1 MWHATVTSPERGEV
15 GAKRRVRGRR
25 RAARPRATRLAGAAL
40 LLLGAVPARADDT
53 VKIGVLLPFSGPFAD
68 VGMQIGNGMA
78 LYLKQHGD
86 VVAGKKIVLIRRDS
100 EGAKPDVA
108 KRLAQELITRDK
120 VDFLAGFG
128 LTPEA
133 LAVAS
138 IATEAKKPMVVMNA
152 ATSVITEKSPYIV
165 RFSFTLSQIVSPLG
179 EWAAKNGIKR
189 AYVAVADYAPGYEA
203 EAAFTKAFTA
213 AGGEV
218 VGTTRVPINNLE
230 FAAYVQR
237 IKDAAPQGIFLFV
250 PSGEQPIAFMK
261 SYVDLGLKQAGI
273 VLLGGTEIIDE
284 TVIAT
289 LGDKA
294 LGAISVQNYSTAH
307 PSTENKKYLADWQA
321 AFGAHPRPNFMS
333 VAGYDGMHAISDVVA
348 KLDGVIDPDKAMA
361 AFKEIDFI
369 SPRGAIAIDPATRD
383 LVESVYIR
391 RVERVDGELVNQE
404 IFEFPRVKSTGSA
417 Q

>member
-1 MWHATVTSPERGEV
+1 MV
-15 GAKRRVRGRR
+15 VRLLVALAFLISGIV
-25 RAARPRATRLAGAAL
+25 RAE
-40 LLLGAVPARADDT
+40 DT
-53 VKIGVLLPFSGPFAD
+53 IKIGVLLPFSGPFAD
-68 VGMQIGNGMA
+68 VGRQIGNGMT

-86 VVAGKKIVLIRRDS
+86 VVAGRRVELIRRDS
-100 EGAKPDVA
+100 EGAKPDLA

-152 ATSVITEKSPYIV
+152 ATSIITEKSPYVV
-165 RFSFTLSQIVSPLG
+165 RFSFTLTQIVSPLG
-179 EWAAKNGIKR
+179 DWAAKHGISR
-189 AYVAVADYAPGYEA
+189 VYVVVADYAPGHEA

-213 AGGEV
+213 AGGV
-218 VGTTRVPINNLE
+218 VVDTVHVPINNLE

-237 IKDAAPQGIFLFV
+237 IKDAAPQGVFLFV

-284 TVIAT
+284 TVINT

-294 LGAISVQNYSTAH
+294 LGAVSTQNYSVAH
-307 PSTENKKYLADWQA
+307 PGPENKQYLADWQA
-321 AFGAHPRPNFMS
+321 AFGAHPKPNFMS
-333 VAGYDGMHAISDVVA
+333 VAGYDGMHAICEVIA
-348 KLDGVIDPDKAMA
+348 RLDGVIDPDKAMA
-361 AFKEIDFI
+361 AFKKIAFI
-369 SPRGAIAIDPATRD
+369 SPRGPIAVDPATRY

-391 RVERVDGELVNQE
+391 RVERVDGELVNRE
-404 IFEFPRVKSTGSA
+404 IFEFPAVKSTGIVP
-417 Q
+417 

>member
-1 MWHATVTSPERGEV
+1 
-15 GAKRRVRGRR
+15 
-25 RAARPRATRLAGAAL
+25 
-40 LLLGAVPARADDT
+40 
-53 VKIGVLLPFSGPFAD
+53 
-68 VGMQIGNGMA
+68 
-78 LYLKQHGD
+78 
-86 VVAGKKIVLIRRDS
+86 
-100 EGAKPDVA
+100 
-108 KRLAQELITRDK
+108 
-120 VDFLAGFG
+120 
-128 LTPEA
+128 
-133 LAVAS
+133 
-138 IATEAKKPMVVMNA
+138 
-152 ATSVITEKSPYIV
+152 
-165 RFSFTLSQIVSPLG
+165 
-179 EWAAKNGIKR
+179 
-189 AYVAVADYAPGYEA
+189 
-203 EAAFTKAFTA
+203 
-213 AGGEV
+213 
-218 VGTTRVPINNLE
+218 
-230 FAAYVQR
+230 
-237 IKDAAPQGIFLFV
+237 
-250 PSGEQPIAFMK
+250 
-261 SYVDLGLKQAGI
+261 

-307 PSTENKKYLADWQA
+307 PSTENKQYLADWQA

-369 SPRGAIAIDPATRD
+369 SPRGPIAIDPATRD

>member
-1 MWHATVTSPERGEV
+1 LIAYKEPRPEERC
-15 GAKRRVRGRR
+15 A
-25 RAARPRATRLAGAAL
+25 AARLRTRFLVCLVSSAAL
-40 LLLGAVPARADDT
+40 LLLGAAPARAEDT
-53 VKIGVLLPFSGPFAD
+53 VRIGVLLPFSGPFAD
-68 VGMQIGNGMA
+68 AGMQIANGMA

-86 VVAGKKIVLIRRDS
+86 VVAGKQIVLIRRDS

-133 LAVAS
+133 LAVAA

-165 RFSFTLSQIVSPLG
+165 RFSFTLSQIVSPLAQ
-179 EWAAKNGIKR
+179 WAAKNGISR
-189 AYVAVADYAPGYEA
+189 VYVAVADYAPGHEA

-218 VGTTRVPINNLE
+218 VGTTRVPLNNLE

-294 LGAISVQNYSTAH
+294 LGAISTQNYSVAH
-307 PSTENKKYLADWQA
+307 RSAENKKYLADWQA

-333 VAGYDGMHAISDVVA
+333 VAGYDGMHAICDVVA

-361 AFKEIDFI
+361 AFKAVDFM
-369 SPRGAIAIDPATRD
+369 SPRGPIAIDPATRD
-383 LVESVYIR
+383 IVESVYIR
-391 RVERVDGELVNQE
+391 RVERVDGELVNRE
-404 IFEFPRVKSTGSA
+404 IFEFPRVTSTGRSE
-417 Q
+417 